1 MRIFKAITDFDTSTG
16 LERLPPLPNKARI
29 QQTHWLKI
37 MNDAAGQFLK
47 SKGTEQESC
56 RRLVALGQKRCHLL
70 GLPTPYAVPIM
81 GLRGDSYVSMIEH
94 SEAKAM
100 FLRIVATRCQVP
112 LDTLIIRIQV

>member
-70 GLPTPYAVPIM
+70 GRSTPYAIPIM
-81 GLRGDSYVSMIEH
+81 GLRGDSYVSMMDH
-94 SEAKAM
+94 PEAKVF
-100 FLRIVATRCQVP
+100 FLRSVAAQCDAA
-112 LDTLIIRIQV
+112 LDTLILR